1 MDGRTGRERW
11 TSVDTAMS
19 RNVTVVRSTEK
30 VKDAWLSL
38 MRKRISGAPVV
49 DDSGALVGV
58 LSMTDINRAIIERM
72 EKAKALRAATM
83 QFPDT
88 AAEEK
93 EEMRE
98 LAMVMRAITD
108 CSVCSILPKDQKV
121 YSLGPFDSLERAIKL
136 MAEKSVNLLPVV
148 KDGHVVGVVTR
159 QDIVLIVSGK
169 PRT

>member
-1 MDGRTGRERW
+1 MDGKTGRERW
-11 TSVDTAMS
+11 TSVETGMT
-19 RNVTVVRSTEK
+19 RNVSMVRSTEK
-30 VKDAWLSL
+30 VKDAWLAL
-38 MRKRISGAPVV
+38 MRKGISGAPVV

-58 LSMTDINRAIIERM
+58 LSMTDINRAIIERV

-83 QFPDT
+83 QFPDK

-98 LAMVMRAITD
+98 LAVVMRAITE
-108 CSVCSILPKDQKV
+108 CPVCSILPKDQRV

-148 KDGHVVGVVTR
+148 KDGHVVGVITR
-159 QDIVLIVSGK
+159 QDIILIVSGRS
-169 PRT
+169 RT